1 MNITS
6 LADEYNF
13 IFWGSWG
20 GFSPYLY
27 RGREIRLSRSSE
39 VISEQNQTDYERIV
53 NGL

>member
-13 IFWGSWG
+13 IFGGSWG

-27 RGREIRLSRSSE
+27 IGTEKSVFHVHRG
-39 VISEQNQTDYERIV
+39 
-53 NGL
+53 